1 MNRIEKSYLPHAL
14 YYIRPIVDAFKM
26 TAGTRSSD
34 LSQIAVNANNIPNDS
49 VDCGVKLFGWCNG
62 PQCLKLARLRTFVFV
77 LTCAGVV
84 QGACETYFR
93 ISAKE
98 AAVEN
103 DYNPIIVEWLLVS
116 SGIFQALFALI
127 FAHWAFKTHPIKWL
141 SGTII
146 VQSLICVIA
155 VIPPI
160 IGFSDGAVTPISTIT
175 TGLCT
180 ITSYQRSTLTVQQT
194 QISTLIL
201 LFVLQFALGFANL
214 AFYTI
219 GTTYLDDNSP
229 SIDSPAVI
237 ATALAGR
244 IFGLQVGSFVVIG
257 VGATTLG
264 WWLGWIVLAPF
275 VLVSGIT
282 LGLFPK
288 RLPKT
293 VIHHAAQRIIE
304 ETHTRTFGS
313 QFSTYIDDVGLG
325 PSLKR
330 IFTNKLLMCNLLGI
344 MFIMSAYVNFE
355 LQEESYLQS
364 RFFLPYSEEDGL
376 LQEWEAR
383 FVAYFLRP
391 PVAAV
396 GILVLGLIISK
407 LKLSGRT
414 ITGINIGFGLHLLA
428 IFIANIFIK
437 CEVGDI
443 AGVTNGKV
451 LQPFCSRQCTGV
463 CNANTFQPVCPENS
477 TVTYF
482 SACYAGCSL
491 TTNINNV
498 QLYEGCTCASNSN
511 AEPQGN
517 LRATEGACSFANCQR
532 MLIGFQVMSL
542 VAAAV
547 LGASTV
553 GKVII
558 TLRSVL
564 PQDKALALAA
574 QLTLCGLFAY
584 IPVHIGY
591 EIITTSTC
599 LYWTPEYKRCL
610 LRETP
615 KQGNILN
622 ILSACLIL
630 LGIIFDILVFIFVKG
645 LNVYNC
651 KVTDPNYSP
660 SLYSPIPH
668 DDPHATA
675 ATASVQQAVGGSPA
689 TTVTNASPMQRRDAQ
704 SIRSAAKSQGISVF
718 RNPSTLTD
726 SSVGENSLSEH
737 SNNNNTGITYAQVIF
752 PPDKHKPDDGTTS
765 PKRMAVRADVPLH
778 HLSAHDVRAQLGN
791 LKSFNQDNKDDSDA
805 IQQLESET
813 DEEKPLRIDV
823 VAANV
828 TAAPTQAITPKTGVK
843 VLPPLAPKPK
853 KAPTTPAST
862 PIETDLDN
870 IEQLPAR
877 SLSPETDF

>member
-1 MNRIEKSYLPHAL
+1 MNSLEKAYLPHAL
-14 YYIRPIVDAFKM
+14 FYIRPIVDAFKM
-26 TAGTRSSD
+26 TAGARSSD

-49 VDCGVKLFGWCNG
+49 VDCGVKLFGCCNG
-62 PQCLKLARLRTFVFV
+62 PKCLKLARLRIFVVV
-77 LTCAGVV
+77 LTCAALV

-98 AAVEN
+98 AALEYE
-103 DYNPIIVEWLLVS
+103 YNPIIVDWLIVS
-116 SGIFQALFALI
+116 GGIFQALFALI
-127 FAHWAFKTHPIKWL
+127 FAHLAFKTHPIKWL

-146 VQSLICVIA
+146 AQSLVCVIA
-155 VIPPI
+155 VIPAI
-160 IGFSDGAVTPISTIT
+160 IGFSDGVVAPINAIT
-175 TGLCT
+175 TNLCS
-180 ITSYQRSTLTVQQT
+180 ITPYQKSTLTVQQA
-194 QISTLIL
+194 QLSTLIL

-219 GTTYLDDNSP
+219 GTAYLDDNSA

-257 VGATTLG
+257 VGAISIG
-264 WWLGWIVLAPF
+264 WWLGWIILAPL
-275 VLVSGIT
+275 VLLSGIV

-313 QFSTYIDDVGLG
+313 QFSTYIDDVGFCQ
-325 PSLKR
+325 SLKR

-344 MFIMSAYVNFE
+344 MFILSAYVNFE

-396 GILVLGLIISK
+396 GVLVLGLIISK
-407 LKLSGRT
+407 LKLSGRA
-414 ITGINIGFGLHLLA
+414 ITGVNIVLGVTLFS

-437 CEVGDI
+437 CDVGHI

-451 LQPFCSRQCTGV
+451 LQPFCSRQCTGI
-463 CNANTFQPVCPENS
+463 CKANTFQPVCPENS

-482 SACYAGCSL
+482 SACYAGC
-491 TTNINNV
+491 TRTNSINSV
-498 QLYEGCTCASNSN
+498 ELYEGCTCTSNYN

-517 LRATEGACSFANCQR
+517 LRATEGACSFLNCQR
-532 MLIGFQVMSL
+532 MLVGFQVLSL
-542 VAAAV
+542 GAAAV
-547 LGASTV
+547 LGASTI

-564 PQDKALALAA
+564 PQDKALALAT
-574 QLTLCGLFAY
+574 QLTLFGIFAY
-584 IPVHIGY
+584 IPVYIGY
-591 EIITTSTC
+591 NMVTRYTC
-599 LYWTPEYKRCL
+599 VYWTPEYKRCL
-610 LRETP
+610 LRATP
-615 KQGNILN
+615 KHGNILN
-622 ILSACLIL
+622 IISACLIL
-630 LGIIFDILVFIFVKG
+630 VGILFDILVYIFAKG
-645 LNVYNC
+645 LNIYNC

-660 SLYSPIPH
+660 SLYSPIPRE
-668 DDPHATA
+668 DPHPAG
-675 ATASVQQAVGGSPA
+675 VQQAAGGSPA
-689 TTVTNASPMQRRDAQ
+689 TTATDASPMQRRDATNT
-704 SIRSAAKSQGISVF
+704 RAAAKPEGISVF
-718 RNPSTLTD
+718 RNPSSLTN
-726 SSVGENSLSEH
+726 SSAGENSVQEH
-737 SNNNNTGITYAQVIF
+737 PSNGITYAQVVF
-752 PPDKHKPDDGTTS
+752 PPDKHKADDGTTS

-791 LKSFNQDNKDDSDA
+791 LKSFNLDA
-805 IQQLESET
+805 NEDINAIKQLEPEV
-813 DEEKPLRIDV
+813 EEKAPLTLDV
-823 VAANV
+823 AVANDQ
-828 TAAPTQAITPKTGVK
+828 APTKAITPTAGVK
-843 VLPPLAPKPK
+843 VLPPIAPKPK
-853 KAPTTPAST
+853 KTPTTPSAK
-862 PIETDLDN
+862 PVETDLDK
-870 IEQLPAR
+870 IEDQPAR
-877 SLSPETDF
+877 PLSPETDF